1 MSGFS
6 PTILSELLPLLLMG
20 DDRAQVERE
29 LQLIEADGLPQP
41 QRRLL
46 DHDKDMT
53 GTLAAHFG
61 QELDLEALELL
72 PGPEQLSR
80 RVRLLTRQGRRIV
93 EFGTIRIH
101 LGPFAEHARA
111 QILSAELPL
120 GRILQAHGMTFRSSP
135 RAFLRLGQPGPLR
148 TSFEIQHAKEL
159 YGRYN
164 HLHDSSGRL
173 LAEAVEFLPDLQEEE
188 PPR

>member
-1 MSGFS
+1 MSATS
-6 PTILSELLPLLLMG
+6 PTILSELLPLLMMG
-20 DDRAQVERE
+20 DARARAERE
-29 LQLIEADGLPQP
+29 LELIDAAELPQP

-61 QELDLEALELL
+61 QELDLEALELV
-72 PGPEQLSR
+72 PGEGQLSR
-80 RVRLLTRQGRRIV
+80 RVRLVTRQGRRIV

-101 LGPFAEHARA
+101 LGPFVERARE
-111 QILSAELPL
+111 QILAAQLPL
-120 GRILQAHGMTFRSSP
+120 GRILQEHRMPFRSSP

-148 TSFEIQHAKEL
+148 ASFGIEHGDVL

-164 HLHDSSGRL
+164 RLHDGSGQL
-173 LAEAVEFLPDLQEEE
+173 LAEAVEFLPKLPDRE
-188 PPR
+188 PA